1 MNIILECEYGSQAYG
16 LATKDSD
23 SDLLAVNVESPKY
36 VTGLQESKTKRET
49 TAGDG
54 NRSQAGDT
62 DRTIHPLRKWASL
75 CAGGN
80 PTILTTLFVPHYTVS
95 TDHSLNFILHRDA
108 FISKKA
114 GYAHLGYMNSQ
125 LKALQGERHKNVAR
139 PELEEKYGYDCYH
152 EETEFLTEEGW
163 KLYDDIEDGVSL
175 ATVNQG
181 TNEVEFQVPFERLKK
196 SYSGDM
202 LTHKSHYTG
211 WCVTPN
217 HRMYV
222 SKMNRGASGV
232 NSREYSEDTASPWGF
247 VRADEMLR
255 GDWYTLAAGQ
265 ERVEEY
271 PVTDAYLNL
280 MGAYISEGTTSKRL
294 KNGDASVLAFEQK
307 IGNRLFS
314 IMDQVSTEFTL
325 MEYSYPAR
333 RDTVIWTLANREVA
347 KKLTE
352 ECGQGSRNKK
362 LPTWVLNLSSRQSDV
377 LVNAMIAGD
386 GTVHKSGGFVYYT
399 SSVQLANDL
408 QALTIT
414 SGRRTSVRGPYDTA
428 QMYQVLIKD
437 REDGKTMSIRGR
449 DFKTEHVETNIVC
462 FSVPNE
468 TLVTRFKGKVAMIG
482 NTKFAYHAVRLG
494 VQGIQLMEHGMYTL
508 PFDGEDR
515 KLFMDIRNG
524 ELGKQEVVYLIED
537 YAKQLKKSIDNTKLP
552 DNADYERINTLLH
565 KVYQTEWDRYDYRN
579 Q

>member
-125 LKALQGERHKNVAR
+125 LKALQG
-139 PELEEKYGYDCYH
+139 
-152 EETEFLTEEGW
+152 
-163 KLYDDIEDGVSL
+163 
-175 ATVNQG
+175 
-181 TNEVEFQVPFERLKK
+181 
-196 SYSGDM
+196 
-202 LTHKSHYTG
+202 
-211 WCVTPN
+211 
-217 HRMYV
+217 
-222 SKMNRGASGV
+222 
-232 NSREYSEDTASPWGF
+232 
-247 VRADEMLR
+247 
-255 GDWYTLAAGQ
+255 
-265 ERVEEY
+265 
-271 PVTDAYLNL
+271 
-280 MGAYISEGTTSKRL
+280 
-294 KNGDASVLAFEQK
+294 
-307 IGNRLFS
+307 
-314 IMDQVSTEFTL
+314 
-325 MEYSYPAR
+325 
-333 RDTVIWTLANREVA
+333 
-347 KKLTE
+347 
-352 ECGQGSRNKK
+352 
-362 LPTWVLNLSSRQSDV
+362 
-377 LVNAMIAGD
+377 
-386 GTVHKSGGFVYYT
+386 
-399 SSVQLANDL
+399 
-408 QALTIT
+408 
-414 SGRRTSVRGPYDTA
+414 
-428 QMYQVLIKD
+428 
-437 REDGKTMSIRGR
+437 
-449 DFKTEHVETNIVC
+449 
-462 FSVPNE
+462 
-468 TLVTRFKGKVAMIG
+468 KVAMIG

-508 PFDGEDR
+508 PFEGEDR

>member
-36 VTGLQESKTKRET
+36 VTGLQESKTKRGT

-80 PTILTTLFVPHYTVS
+80 PTILTTLFVPHYTVA

-139 PELEEKYGYDCYH
+139 PELEEKYGYD
-152 EETEFLTEEGW
+152 
-163 KLYDDIEDGVSL
+163 
-175 ATVNQG
+175 
-181 TNEVEFQVPFERLKK
+181 
-196 SYSGDM
+196 
-202 LTHKSHYTG
+202 
-211 WCVTPN
+211 
-217 HRMYV
+217 
-222 SKMNRGASGV
+222 
-232 NSREYSEDTASPWGF
+232 
-247 VRADEMLR
+247 
-255 GDWYTLAAGQ
+255 
-265 ERVEEY
+265 
-271 PVTDAYLNL
+271 
-280 MGAYISEGTTSKRL
+280 
-294 KNGDASVLAFEQK
+294 
-307 IGNRLFS
+307 
-314 IMDQVSTEFTL
+314 
-325 MEYSYPAR
+325 
-333 RDTVIWTLANREVA
+333 
-347 KKLTE
+347 
-352 ECGQGSRNKK
+352 
-362 LPTWVLNLSSRQSDV
+362 
-377 LVNAMIAGD
+377 
-386 GTVHKSGGFVYYT
+386 
-399 SSVQLANDL
+399 
-408 QALTIT
+408 
-414 SGRRTSVRGPYDTA
+414 
-428 QMYQVLIKD
+428 
-437 REDGKTMSIRGR
+437 
-449 DFKTEHVETNIVC
+449 
-462 FSVPNE
+462 
-468 TLVTRFKGKVAMIG
+468 
-482 NTKFAYHAVRLG
+482 TKFAYNAVRLG

-508 PFDGEDR
+508 PFEGEDR